1 MLQINNKNLYFFI
14 AKCLIFSLIFYH
26 LTPHKIYAE
35 EPKTKESQS
44 QALQSPEP
52 TPDLAPESKTLKQ
65 SLGRNGIKIYQSKN
79 LAIKSSKE
87 KYRNKALE
95 KNDSNKKTQEI
106 VAKIGK
112 SIITNF
118 ELKQRYDYFIA
129 SNNFK
134 VSDTIGAKLLIEQIL
149 DKIIEEK
156 IINNHSKELNITN
169 QNSEIEDYIKNNQEH
184 NEIRLLVIAAQSNKD
199 HDEKSIILNRINNE
213 LLWQKIIKKQILP
226 KIKVADYQVDQA
238 LEQQKLH
245 QPIQEFLI
253 SQIVINRRENSDKE
267 SLLLAEKIYQ
277 ELQNNNHNFEYIKQQ
292 LSQEVSVNID
302 NEELEWL
309 SVNDINPAVLQAI
322 ENISIASYAKP
333 VIIGN
338 NYYIFKLIDS
348 RLSKKIPEEL
358 FANTKNNIAKKQLRE
373 LSNSYLTNLRK
384 KEYIETNKTALNK
397 LINDYN

>member
-14 AKCLIFSLIFYH
+14 AKCLIFSLTFYH
-26 LTPHKIYAE
+26 LAPHKIYAE
-35 EPKTKESQS
+35 EPKTKESKS
-44 QALQSPEP
+44 HTSRSR
-52 TPDLAPESKTLKQ
+52 SKKD
-65 SLGRNGIKIYQSKN
+65 IKIYKSKN

-87 KYRNKALE
+87 KYCNKALE

-112 SIITNF
+112 SIVTNF

-134 VSDTIGAKLLIEQIL
+134 VSDAIGAKLLIEQIL

-156 IINNHSKELNITN
+156 IINNHSKDLNITN
-169 QNSEIEDYIKNNQEH
+169 QDSEIEDYIRKNQEQS
-184 NEIRLLVIAAQSNKD
+184 EIKLLVATAQSNKNNNQ
-199 HDEKSIILNRINNE
+199 KSIILNRINNE

-226 KIKVADYQVDQA
+226 KVKVADYQVEQA
-238 LEQQKLH
+238 LEEQKLNR
-245 QPIQEFLI
+245 PIQEFLI
-253 SQIVINRRENSDKE
+253 SQIVISRGENSEKA

-277 ELQNNNHNFEYIKQQ
+277 ELQNNNHNFSDIKQQ
-292 LSQEVSVNID
+292 FSQEVSMNID

-309 SVNDINPAVLQAI
+309 SFNEINPVVLRAI

-358 FANTKNNIAKKQLRE
+358 FANTKNNIAKKQIRE
-373 LSNSYLTNLRK
+373 LSNDYLTNLRK
-384 KEYIETNKTALNK
+384 KEYIETNKKALNK

>member
-1 MLQINNKNLYFFI
+1 MPQINNKNLYFFI
-14 AKCLIFSLIFYH
+14 AKYLIFSLIFYY
-26 LTPHKIYAE
+26 LAPHKIYAE
-35 EPKTKESQS
+35 ELKTKESKS
-44 QALQSPEP
+44 HALQSRGKK
-52 TPDLAPESKTLKQ
+52 DIKT
-65 SLGRNGIKIYQSKN
+65 YQSKN
-79 LAIKSSKE
+79 LAIKSGKE

-95 KNDSNKKTQEI
+95 KNDSNKQTQEI

-112 SIITNF
+112 SIVTNF
-118 ELKQRYDYFIA
+118 ELKQRYDHFIA

-134 VSDTIGAKLLIEQIL
+134 VSDTIGARLVIEQIL

-184 NEIRLLVIAAQSNKD
+184 NEIRLIVIAAQSND
-199 HDEKSIILNRINNE
+199 NNNQKSIMLNRINNE
-213 LLWQKIIKKQILP
+213 LLWQKIIRRQILP
-226 KIKVADYQVDQA
+226 KVKVADYQVEQA
-238 LEQQKLH
+238 LEQQKLN

-253 SQIVINRRENSDKE
+253 SQIVINRRENSEKE

-277 ELQNNNHNFEYIKQQ
+277 ELQNNNHNFNYIKQQ

-309 SVNDINPAVLQAI
+309 SVNEINPAVLRAI
-322 ENISIASYAKP
+322 ENISIASYAMP
-333 VIIGN
+333 VAIGN

-358 FANTKNNIAKKQLRE
+358 FTNTKNNIAKKQLRE
-373 LSNSYLTNLRK
+373 LSNGYLINLRK
-384 KEYIETNKTALNK
+384 KEYIEINKTALNK